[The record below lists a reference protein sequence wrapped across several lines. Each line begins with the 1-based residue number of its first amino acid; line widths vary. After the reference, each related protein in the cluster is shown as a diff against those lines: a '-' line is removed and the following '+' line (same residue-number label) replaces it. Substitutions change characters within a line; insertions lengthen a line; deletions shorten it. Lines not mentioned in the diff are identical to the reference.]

1 MIPMGEEMRIY
12 APGRAC
18 FLLAAAIALMVG
30 QALALAQGGYPNRV
44 VRIIVPTVA
53 GGGGDTIARMLAQG
67 FSERWGRQ
75 VLVDNRTGASSIIG
89 TDAVAKAPPDGHVLL
104 QALSTLT
111 INPSAHKKLPYDTVR
126 DFAPITQAVSV
137 PNLLIVH
144 PSLPAKSV
152 KEMIALATARPGQV
166 FFASSGYGTS
176 NHLGLELF
184 ASMAQIRLV
193 HVPYKSS
200 GPALID
206 ILAGQ
211 VAIMATNML
220 AAIPQVRAGKLRALG
235 VTSLTRAP
243 SAPDIPTVAESGLPG
258 YEFVQWYGLLAP
270 AGTPREIIDKIH
282 RDAAAILHS
291 PEAKERLAVDGG
303 ASVAS
308 SPDEFAAFIKT
319 ETGKWAKVFKAA
331 GLKPE

>member
-1 MIPMGEEMRIY
+1 MTIY
-12 APGRAC
+12 VPGRTC
-18 FLLAAAIALMVG
+18 LLLAAAIALMVG
-30 QALALAQGGYPNRV
+30 QPLALAQGGYPTRV

-89 TDAVAKAPPDGHVLL
+89 TDAVAKAPPDGHTLL

-152 KEMIALATARPGQV
+152 KEMIALAKARPGQV

-176 NHLGLELF
+176 NHLALELF
-184 ASMAQIRLV
+184 ASMAQVRLV
-193 HVPYKSS
+193 HVPYKSA

-206 ILAGQ
+206 LMAGQ
-211 VAIMATNML
+211 IAIMATNMI
-220 AAIPQVRAGKLRALG
+220 AVIPQVRAGKLRALG

-282 RDAAAILHS
+282 RDAAAILHT
-291 PEAKERLAVDGG
+291 PEAKDRFAADGG

-319 ETGKWAKVFKAA
+319 EIEKWAKVFKAA